1 MESYEDYK
9 KHVVDDIET
18 CLDSMGCQPIL
29 FIGSGLS
36 RRYFNAPSWEELLKI
51 MAEKCPLIDKDFAYY
66 KQSYKDPI
74 KIGSVFAELYKEW
87 AWGEGKDQFPEELFT
102 ESNNSDVYIKHSI
115 SEYLQTLLDV
125 NWIDALD
132 QELKDEINSLKKI
145 SPHAIITTNYDYL
158 IEKIFPDFESV
169 IGQKILRANTFSIGE
184 LFKIHG
190 SISEPNSLVLT
201 SNDYQE
207 FSKKKKYLSAKLLAF
222 FAEHP
227 LLFIGYSASD
237 PNIQEILSDIDEIL
251 TVDNSLIPNIYILER
266 DEAINENDYPQRE
279 KTIVIDESRNIRV
292 KSIST
297 SCFKWVFESFIN
309 NGTIEPINPKL
320 LRSLLARTYDL
331 VRHDIPRRT
340 VEVDFQTL
348 EHAVSS
354 GTELAKLY
362 GITTVDDPSSFN
374 AQYPFTL
381 TMVGQELGY
390 KSWHNAN
397 QFIDRIAKEKGVNI
411 KESDNKYHLKVKVG
425 ASSFTHKY
433 SQSAVDLLL
442 KVKDGDTYEI
452 KI

>member
-9 KHVVDDIET
+9 RHVIDDIET

-74 KIGSVFAELYKEW
+74 KIGSVFSELYKEW
-87 AWGEGKDQFPEELFT
+87 AWGDGKGEFPEELFT
-102 ESNNSDVYIKHSI
+102 ASNNADVYIKYSI
-115 SEYLQTLLDV
+115 SEYLNTLLEE
-125 NWIDALD
+125 NWIEALND
-132 QELKDEINSLKKI
+132 DLKGEIDCLKKI

-158 IEKIFPDFESV
+158 IENIFPDFEAV
-169 IGQKILRANTFSIGE
+169 IGQQILRVNSFSIGE

-201 SNDYQE
+201 DNDYKE
-207 FSKKKKYLSAKLLAF
+207 FAKKKKYLSAKLLAF

-251 TVDNSLIPNIYILER
+251 TAENSLIPNIYILER
-266 DEAINENDYPQRE
+266 DENIRENDYPQRE
-279 KTIVIDESRNIRV
+279 KTIVIDENRNIRV
-292 KSIST
+292 KSISA

-309 NGTIEPINPKL
+309 NGVIEPVNPKL
-320 LRSLLARTYDL
+320 LRALLARTYEL
-331 VRHDIPRRT
+331 VRHDIPRKT
-340 VEVDFQTL
+340 VEVDFETL

-354 GTELAKLY
+354 GSEMAKLY
-362 GITTVDDPSSFN
+362 GITTVDDPSQFN
-374 AQYPFTL
+374 AQYPYTL

-397 QFIDRIAKEKGVNI
+397 QFIDKIAKDKSINI
-411 KESDNKYHLKVKVG
+411 KNSDNKFHLKVKVG

-433 SQSAVDLLL
+433 SQNAVDILL
-442 KVKDGDTYEI
+442 KVKNGEDYDIEI
-452 KI
+452 